1 MRGDK
6 SKVALLTLVAVAVS
20 LTFGLLPWPERR
32 THREVEI
39 LVTQSYV
46 DQYVQWKV
54 AEMKTGQVLTGRAG
68 SEIIVRRGQ
77 AVVVDTSGNGI
88 PDVTAGQDL
97 KAGNKISLNHLLV
110 IPREDGRGIK
120 ALDSV
125 GYVQG
130 ELRSSS
136 SDWNPG
142 LVRQRSNLAL

>member
-1 MRGDK
+1 MRTGK
-6 SKVALLTLVAVAVS
+6 SKVALLTLVTVVVS
-20 LTFGLLPWPERR
+20 LVFWGYSALAGAEDTPGGSGDP
-32 THREVEI
+32 

-68 SEIIVRRGQ
+68 SEILVRRGQ

-97 KAGNKISLNHLLV
+97 KAGNKISLNHLLL

-125 GYVQG
+125 VVMYRGG
-130 ELRSSS
+130 ATIR
-136 SDWNPG
+136 
-142 LVRQRSNLAL
+142 

>member
-1 MRGDK
+1 MRSKK
-6 SKVALLTLVAVAVS
+6 SKVTLLVLVAAVVS
-20 LTFGLLPWPERR
+20 LVFWGYSALAGAEDTPGGSGDP
-32 THREVEI
+32 

-54 AEMKTGQVLTGRAG
+54 AEMKAGQVLTGRAG
-68 SEIIVRRGQ
+68 SEILVRRGQ

-97 KAGNKISLNHLLV
+97 KAGSKISLNHLLV

-125 GYVQG
+125 VVMYKGG
-130 ELRSSS
+130 ATIR
-136 SDWNPG
+136 
-142 LVRQRSNLAL
+142 